1 MLRDYAWPGN
11 VRELENVVERLA
23 ILGTTAEL
31 GAGDAR
37 RLAPRLVGSP
47 SAFVTARAELVP
59 LREVE
64 DQYIAWV
71 MQRCDA
77 NRTRAAQILGV
88 DPSTLYR
95 RAQSARTRKD
105 EP

>member
-1 MLRDYAWPGN
+1 M
-11 VRELENVVERLA
+11 
-23 ILGTTAEL
+23 
-31 GAGDAR
+31 
-37 RLAPRLVGSP
+37 
-47 SAFVTARAELVP
+47 TARAELVP